1 MSGFID
7 YEAEF
12 SAADSEYEYDVSSDM
27 DDFIVEDDVYE
38 SPKKRRRKICIS
50 DGESDEQPA
59 CFVPTYNADT
69 DIYTPGFIYNKAFF
83 DEVDA
88 LVRLFFKY

>member
-1 MSGFID
+1 MSKFID
-7 YEAEF
+7 DEAAC
-12 SAADSEYEYDVSSDM
+12 SAEDSEYESGVSSEM
-27 DDFIVEDDVYE
+27 DGFIVEDGVYE

-50 DGESDEQPA
+50 DDESDEQPA

-69 DIYTPGFIYNKAFF
+69 DIYTPGFVYNKAFF

-88 LVRLFFKY
+88 LVKLFFKY

>member
-1 MSGFID
+1 MSRFID
-7 YEAEF
+7 DEAEC
-12 SAADSEYEYDVSSDM
+12 SAEDSEFESGMSSDM
-27 DDFIVEDDVYE
+27 DGFIVKDDVYE

-59 CFVPTYNADT
+59 CFVSTYNADT
-69 DIYTPGFIYNKAFF
+69 DIYTPGFIYNKVFF
-83 DEVDA
+83 DEVDS